1 MRTPFA
7 RRVSNKKGKLKDEKC
22 KPHQQA
28 CVSKDDASD
37 HSSAKREAGPGAS
50 RHSSAKRDEGV
61 AGPAASKR
69 VRVDPPPLAT
79 PEARDDVYDDS
90 VYKDTPEGVAR
101 AAHPDNQQIV
111 NQFTLLYEV
120 YAASGDNGANHKKK
134 NIA

>member
-1 MRTPFA
+1 MVTCRVFKHKRTLVRTPFA

-28 CVSKDDASD
+28 CAAKDDASD
-37 HSSAKREAGPGAS
+37 HSSAKR
-50 RHSSAKRDEGV
+50 DEGG
-61 AGPAASKR
+61 ANPAASKR

-90 VYKDTPEGVAR
+90 VYKDTPEGDAR

-120 YAASGDNGANHKKK
+120 YAASGDKNHANHKKK